1 MQRWGLLAVLLAA
14 SAAAPATSYAT
25 HQPAKKVQAQS
36 FVYTPTPTT
45 LAAGDHLD
53 FTNLDAAPHDV
64 VSRDSKADGTPLF
77 ASKVVGANVTTP
89 VEGTEDLAPGA
100 YAFYCSVHPFMT
112 GAVTVGVD
120 VPQPPSGPPEGGGSA
135 TVVGAVPTATS
146 LTVHDGS
153 LYVAGWAQ
161 NTIYELPLLPGGVPG
176 PALPY
181 ATGVS
186 APLGVTFGPDGTM
199 FVADSHPAATP
210 GRGTA
215 GRVWA
220 IPPGGGDA
228 SAVGEIVVD
237 ELPNGRHNTNGMAV
251 RNGRLYITNGNST
264 DDGVDGGDPE
274 MPLSGTL
281 LSVPLETRGVVIGR
295 PGDEVVR
302 VEATGMRNVYDVA
315 FRPGTGEAWMPTNGL
330 DAQDPWGEDT
340 LVKTDVDATVT
351 TLSGKGKKQTATVS
365 DAPPDDFGF
374 PGCVYGAG
382 QATPYTQNLNPAVT
396 DVCDGTHKAPEQLMG
411 LHVSADGLAFGPQG
425 GFWDG
430 DLIVT
435 LFGNFSG
442 SQVVGHEL
450 VRVPIGQD
458 GSSQPPQDLL
468 PGGLPL
474 DVAFNGE
481 DLYVA
486 DFAAGVVL
494 VKPPSL
500 SLPAATAATSPRPT
514 IGLP

>member
-1 MQRWGLLAVLLAA
+1 MPKWGLLVGALAA
-14 SAAAPATSYAT
+14 CAAAPATAFAT
-25 HQPAKKVQAQS
+25 HAPAKTVSAQN
-36 FVYTPTPTT
+36 FVYTPTPTSI
-45 LAAGDHLD
+45 APGDHLS

-64 VSRDSKADGTPLF
+64 VSRDTKADGSPLF
-77 ASKVVGANVTTP
+77 RSNVVGQGVTTP
-89 VEGTEDLAPGA
+89 VNGTEDLAAGA

-112 GAVTVGVD
+112 GAVTVGAG
-120 VPQPPSGPPEGGGSA
+120 VPDLPADPPDPGSVEA
-135 TVVGAVPTATS
+135 TPVGAVPTATS
-146 LTVHDGS
+146 VTVHDGA
-153 LYVAGWAQ
+153 LYAAGWAQ
-161 NTIYELPLLPGGVPG
+161 NTIYRLPLLAGTVPG

-181 ATGVS
+181 VTGVS
-186 APLGVTFGPDGTM
+186 APLGITFGPDGTM

-228 SAVGEIVVD
+228 GEVGQIVVD

-251 RNGRLYITNGNST
+251 NENRLFITNGNST
-264 DDGVDGGDPE
+264 DDGVAGGDPE

-281 LSVPLETRGVVIGR
+281 LSVPLGTRNVVIGQ

-315 FRPGTGEAWMPTNGL
+315 FRPGTDEAWMPTNGL

-340 LVKTDVDATVT
+340 LLKTHVDATVT
-351 TLSGKGKKQTATVS
+351 TVTGRKKKTTVTVQ

-374 PGCVYGAG
+374 PGCVYGSG
-382 QATPYTQNLNPAVT
+382 QATPYIQNQNPAVT
-396 DVCDGTHKAPEQLMG
+396 DVCDGTHKAPEQLLG
-411 LHVSADGLAFGPQG
+411 LHVSADGLAFGPPG

-430 DLIVT
+430 DLVVA

-450 VRVPIGQD
+450 VRVPIGPD
-458 GSSQPPQDLL
+458 GSSQPPVDLL

-474 DVAFNGE
+474 DVTFNG
-481 DLYVA
+481 DVLYVA
-486 DFAAGVVL
+486 DFALGIVMVT
-494 VKPPSL
+494 PPAL
-500 SLPAATAATSPRPT
+500 GLPA
-514 IGLP
+514 GLL

>member
-1 MQRWGLLAVLLAA
+1 MVGVLAA
-14 SAAAPATSYAT
+14 FAAAPAASQAT
-25 HQPAKKVQAQS
+25 HQPAKTVTAQN
-36 FVYTPTPTT
+36 FVYTPTPTA
-45 LAAGDHLD
+45 LATGDHLD

-77 ASKVVGANVTTP
+77 ESQVVGAGVTTP

-100 YAFYCSVHPFMT
+100 YAFFCSVHPFMT
-112 GAVTVGVD
+112 GAVTVGAEI
-120 VPQPPSGPPEGGGSA
+120 PEAPSGPPSGGGSA

-146 LTVHDGS
+146 LTVRDGS

-181 ATGVS
+181 VTGVS
-186 APLGVTFGPDGTM
+186 APLGITFGPDGTM

-228 SAVGEIVVD
+228 SAVGQIVVD

-251 RNGRLYITNGNST
+251 RDGRLYITNGNST
-264 DDGVDGGDPE
+264 DDGVAGGDPE
-274 MPLSGTL
+274 APLSGTL
-281 LSVPLETRGVVIGR
+281 LSVPLETRGVVIGQ

-302 VEATGMRNVYDVA
+302 VEAKGMRNVYDVA
-315 FRPGTGEAWMPTNGL
+315 FRPGTAEAWMPTNGL

-340 LVKTDVDATVT
+340 LLRTDVAATVT
-351 TLSGKGKKQTATVS
+351 TTTTTGRHKKTTTTTTTT

-382 QATPYTQNLNPAVT
+382 QATPYRQNSNPAVT
-396 DVCDGTHKAPEQLMG
+396 DVCDGTHKAPEQLLG
-411 LHVSADGLAFGPQG
+411 LHVSADGLAFGPEG

-430 DLIVT
+430 DLIVA

-450 VRVPIGQD
+450 VRVPIGPD

-468 PGGLPL
+468 PAGLPL

-486 DFAAGVVL
+486 DFALGVLV
-494 VKPPSL
+494 VKPPPL
-500 SLPAATAATSPRPT
+500 ALPAAPAATTPRPT
-514 IGLP
+514 SVLP